1 LAFSGYKARE
11 DEESQGWREI
21 RKKKKHSRKKDRTGG
36 GKEEEEQTCIPLFLL
51 KETEEAK
58 EKAMNKRK

>member
-1 LAFSGYKARE
+1 VRG
-11 DEESQGWREI
+11 ESKRGKNTVER
-21 RKKKKHSRKKDRTGG
+21 RTEPRG

-58 EKAMNKRK
+58 EKATNKRK

>member
-11 DEESQGWREI
+11 DERARGGRN
-21 RKKKKHSRKKDRTGG
+21 HRTGG
-36 GKEEEEQTCIPLFLL
+36 GLKTKEEEQTCIPLFLL

-58 EKAMNKRK
+58 EKATNKRK